1 MNQSEQL
8 KIKRTAN
15 SNLQNE
21 INISVIFNYL
31 RNAGTSYRAQIS
43 KELNISAPAVSR
55 AVDHLLRKGYLLEP
69 GTIKTGQGKSAAEV
83 MINPDIG
90 YIIAVDLVK
99 EPAKIAVT
107 DFSGKIQQEHTGPSV
122 LDTTDLRGDIL
133 REIAKISEVYRQSRD
148 RETRLKAVSVGIPAA
163 TDFATGSI
171 HTVLYE
177 NLEKIDIKRLLS
189 DEFDVPVYIENI
201 SNLSAIGESS
211 CGHGRNYDNLIF
223 LEISN
228 GIGAGIISRNTLI
241 RGRSGY
247 AGEIGYSLPGTES
260 LDNFKQRKGPL
271 ERVASIDSMVF
282 DFKNEVR
289 LGADTLL
296 TSPPAEIETVTGPK
310 IFEAARKGDH
320 LAGRIIDRA
329 VKHVAVC
336 VVNLVLTLDPE
347 IIFVGGDLYHMPGVM
362 PLFIE
367 PLIRYVKN
375 SVPFQP
381 PFIQLSSLGENAGIL
396 GASYMAIETLLTGK
410 YPYRIE

>member
-21 INISVIFNYL
+21 INISVIFNFL
-31 RNAGTSYRAQIS
+31 RTAGTSYRAQIS

-55 AVDHLLRKGYLLEP
+55 AVDHLLKKGYLLEP
-69 GTIKTGQGKSAAEV
+69 GTIKTGRGKNAAEV

-99 EPAKIAVT
+99 EPAKLAVT
-107 DFSGKIQQEHTGPSV
+107 DFSGKIQQEYSGLNV
-122 LDTTDLRGDIL
+122 LGAEDLRGEL
-133 REIAKISEVYRQSRD
+133 LGEIAKISGLYRRSRNRD
-148 RETRLKAVSVGIPAA
+148 TRLKAVSVGIPAA

-177 NLEKIDIKRLLS
+177 NLEKIDIKALLS
-189 DEFDVPVYIENI
+189 EEFDVPVYIENI

-228 GIGAGIISRNTLI
+228 GIGAGIISRNTLL

-247 AGEIGYSLPGTES
+247 AGEIGYSLPGTDY
-260 LDNFKQRKGPL
+260 LGNFKQRKGPL
-271 ERVASIDSMVF
+271 ERVASIDSIVS

-296 TSPPAEIETVTGPK
+296 VSSLEEVDAVTGPM
-310 IFEAARKGDH
+310 IFDAARRGDH

-336 VVNLVLTLDPE
+336 VVNLVVTLDPE
-347 IIFVGGDLYHMPGVM
+347 IIFIGGDLYHMPGVM

-367 PLIRYVKN
+367 PLLGYVKDTM
-375 SVPFQP
+375 PFQP

-410 YPYRIE
+410 YPYRVE